1 LDGGFAR
8 CSHVHGALHEHDAY
22 RHRADMLLFWDQRAP
37 ADKFCV
43 EFSRIHEVTA
53 GRSDSYPS
61 TSYAK
66 ISARKRWSGG
76 LPDILVVAAL
86 NSTQQ
91 GITSAPCPQ
100 VAATASDMWPG
111 CDFQIKYSVATRGSG
126 PDGGPGPDACPP
138 RYDFLLI
145 SGTHLTL
152 R

>member
-1 LDGGFAR
+1 
-8 CSHVHGALHEHDAY
+8 
-22 RHRADMLLFWDQRAP
+22 MLLFWDQRAP

-66 ISARKRWSGG
+66 LCPQEVARRAAG
-76 LPDILVVAAL
+76 LVVAAL

-100 VAATASDMWPG
+100 VAATANDVWPG
-111 CDFQIKYSVATRGSG
+111 CDFQIKYSVATRGLG